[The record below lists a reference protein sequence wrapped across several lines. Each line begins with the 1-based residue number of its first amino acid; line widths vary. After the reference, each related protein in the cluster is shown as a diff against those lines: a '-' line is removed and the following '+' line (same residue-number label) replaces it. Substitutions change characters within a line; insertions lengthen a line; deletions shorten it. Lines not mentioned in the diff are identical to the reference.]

1 MKNMNHSVL
10 WAVCEKGKGNKYV
23 ELQNSVGQRWYI
35 PLRNSSVHLS
45 LFQPSSIQGKFVAYF
60 FDIIKH
66 FPILLHII
74 HAKIVQLQFT
84 KEFQE
89 FVDDIFRV
97 SHCNFGI
104 FCGSPGYHQKPTLLI
119 SKRERILGYCK
130 LTNNKNIME
139 LFHNES
145 KSLAYLRDKGIN
157 SIPTSLFC
165 GNLPF
170 SQQTCAFVQTTCRER
185 NVQFATYTNQKLY
198 DFVKEVNAKTKVSIP
213 FCESDFS
220 KSLNKLK
227 QHLFLLEDKNM
238 QNTLRNG
245 IKAVN
250 ANQNS
255 FKYFCASHG
264 DFTPWNSFIVRNR
277 LFVFDLEYF
286 KYSFAPFHDFFHFFT
301 QEMLY
306 NKYANAEQIYLK
318 YKNLRSLFF
327 KNQDNVDLF
336 YLSYLLMIVEFY
348 LNRDNGIL
356 NDRIKECMGTW
367 TSLIKYI
374 LKDVSENN

>member
-1 MKNMNHSVL
+1 MKNVNYSVL
-10 WAVCEKGKGNKYV
+10 EAVCRKGKGDRYV

-45 LFQPSSIQGKFVAYF
+45 LFQPSSIQGKIIAYLF
-60 FDIIKH
+60 EIIKY
-66 FPILLHII
+66 FPFLLHII
-74 HAKIVQLQFT
+74 HAKIVRLQFT
-84 KEFQE
+84 KEFQK

-97 SHCNFGI
+97 SHCIFGI

-119 SKRERILGYCK
+119 SKSNHILGYCK
-130 LTNNKNIME
+130 LTDNECVKN
-139 LFHNES
+139 LFYNES
-145 KSLAYLRDKGIN
+145 KSLTYLHSKDIKN
-157 SIPTSLFC
+157 VPASLFC
-165 GNLPF
+165 GHLPF
-170 SQQTCAFVQTTCRER
+170 RQSIWAFVQTTRREKK
-185 NVQFATYTNQKLY
+185 VKLATYTNQKLY
-198 DFVKEVNAKTKVSIP
+198 DFVKEVNTKTKVSIP

-220 KSLNKLK
+220 KSLDKLE
-227 QHLFLLEDKNM
+227 QHLFLVEDKNM
-238 QNTLRNG
+238 QNKLENG

-250 ANQNS
+250 ANQNL
-255 FKYFCASHG
+255 FKYFCAAHG
-264 DFTPWNSFIVRNR
+264 DLTPWNSFIIKDV
-277 LFVFDLEYF
+277 FFAFDLEYF
-286 KYSFAPFHDFFHFFT
+286 KKSYTPWYDFFHFFT

-306 NKYANAEQIYLK
+306 NEYANAEQIYLN
-318 YKNLRSLFF
+318 YKKIRSHFF
-327 KNQDNVDLF
+327 KNQDNIDLF